1 MLDINGIEVEEVLRV
16 AKSHGATSVRVFG
29 SRARGDARSDSDL
42 DLLITARPGTSL
54 LDVIAMQQD
63 LEDLLG
69 LKVEVVT
76 EPALHPLLR
85 DDILAEAKPLV
96 AA

>member
-1 MLDINGIEVEEVLRV
+1 MEELPAEEILRV
-16 AKSHGATSVRVFG
+16 AKSHGAITVKVFG
-29 SRARGDARSDSDL
+29 SWARGDARPDSDL
-42 DLLITARPGTSL
+42 DLLVTVGPGTSL

-63 LEDLLG
+63 LEDLLAVP
-69 LKVEVVT
+69 VEILT

-85 DDILAEAKPLV
+85 DSILAEAKALV